1 MQPTQTEVGHHNQT
15 LASSAAR
22 FVEGATW
29 KQQRVVWLI
38 PSANMIH
45 AKAVFGWLNLMTPP
59 NQPRVPIVITGEE
72 VGKAYSDHFEWV
84 INHPDLGQYEYILTM
99 EHDNAPQPDGL
110 LRLIRQMEAHPEFQ
124 CIGGLYWTKGEGGCP
139 QIWGDAKDPVIN
151 FRPQPPVPG
160 QLVECCG
167 TGMGFNLWRIAAF
180 KKDWA
185 KLPKPLFKTKC
196 SPEEGVGT
204 QDLAFWAEAK
214 KIGWRCAID
223 CGVLVSH
230 IDPKTGF
237 AW

>member
-1 MQPTQTEVGHHNQT
+1 MIDASEQIGRHN
-15 LASSAAR
+15 AHIEGSAR
-22 FVEGATW
+22 RIEQGGSW
-29 KQQRVVWLI
+29 KKQRIVVI
-38 PSANMIH
+38 MPSANLIH
-45 AKAVFGWLNLMTPP
+45 AKIYLAHTSLIYPP
-59 NQPRVPIVITGEE
+59 NQAVYRVLALGKE
-72 VGKAYSDHFEWV
+72 VGQAFSDAIANV
-84 INHPDLGQYEYILTM
+84 LAHPELSTWEYILTI
-99 EHDNAPQPDGL
+99 EHDNAPPADGVLKL
-110 LRLIRQMEAHPEFQ
+110 LARMEQHPELA
-124 CIGGLYWTKGEGGCP
+124 CIGGLYWTKGEGGVP
-139 QIWGDAKDPVIN
+139 QIWGDPGDPILN
-151 FRPQPPVPG
+151 FRPQVPKPG